1 MAPRANRISG
11 PSAIRYLLTAS
22 EVYQTVVKDVMTT
35 IQDAIE
41 EGMLIERETHY
52 AKLMMALMAVER
64 DLTWTAERSRILL
77 GEAVAEEG
85 DQWGSVT

>member
-1 MAPRANRISG
+1 MEPQARRISG
-11 PSAIRYLLTAS
+11 PSAIRYLLTSS
-22 EVYQTVVKDVMTT
+22 EVYQKVVKDVMTT

-41 EGMLIERETHY
+41 EGMLIERETQY
-52 AKLMMALMAVER
+52 AKLLMALMAVER